1 MSKKEITIVIAT
13 LLILIAIVFIV
24 VTLINKKKNP
34 VEPGNPE
41 VPDIPR
47 VEFSEKIEIVPT
59 MDDQIK
65 SDTSWCATFQLV
77 WNDLKNEVVKQDI
90 KMSPQPEIADNL
102 NKESFTED
110 MISDEYYYKI
120 YGPKSLS
127 LKAEIEKGIKEKF
140 NQTSDIL
147 NDFDWSEEATTASD
161 PKRMFFYTMLYREF
175 EYLYEF
181 DKLDNGNFGKNT
193 DVEYFGID
201 SNSNEELR
209 SNIRVLYY
217 NSKEDF
223 AIVLKTKNND
233 EVIMVKSPDG
243 NTFNEIYN
251 NMNKKAENRVGSSYM
266 EEEDFF
272 KAPKL
277 KFNVKK
283 DYVELAGKMFTTT
296 DGDVL
301 EIAKALQT
309 VQFEIDEKG
318 GKVKSE
324 AAIDV
329 KDGLA
334 IDPGAKP
341 KPRYFYLDDTFA
353 LFLREEGK
361 DMPYFAARIE
371 DITKYQ

>member
-1 MSKKEITIVIAT
+1 MSKKEIIIVAIT
-13 LLILIAIVFIV
+13 LVLLIAIVFLV
-24 VTLINKKKNP
+24 VALLNRKK
-34 VEPGNPE
+34 EPENPE
-41 VPDIPR
+41 VPDISR
-47 VEFSEKIEIVPT
+47 VDFSDKIEVVPA
-59 MDDQIK
+59 MDDTIM

-77 WNDLKNEVVKQDI
+77 WNDLKNELVKQDI
-90 KMSPQPEIADNL
+90 KMSPQPIIADNL
-102 NKESFTED
+102 NKGSFTED
-110 MISDEYYYKI
+110 MLSDEYYYKI
-120 YGPKSLS
+120 YGPKSPS

-161 PKRMFFYTMLYREF
+161 PKRLFFYTMLYREF
-175 EYLYEF
+175 EY
-181 DKLDNGNFGKNT
+181 GNFGKYK

-201 SNSNEELR
+201 NKSNEELKE
-209 SNIRVLYY
+209 NIRVLYY
-217 NSKEDF
+217 NSKDDF
-223 AIVLKTKNND
+223 AVVLKTKNHD
-233 EVIMVKSPDG
+233 EVIMVKSPEG

-283 DYVELAGKMFTTT
+283 DYIELAGKMFSTA

-309 VQFEIDEKG
+309 IQFEINEKG

-324 AAIDV
+324 A
-329 KDGLA
+329 A

-361 DMPYFAARIE
+361 ELPYFAARIE

>member
-47 VEFSEKIEIVPT
+47 IDFSEKIEIVPT

-181 DKLDNGNFGKNT
+181 DTLDNGNFGKNT

-243 NTFNEIYN
+243 NTFNQIYE
-251 NMNKKAENRVGSSYM
+251 NMNKKAQESTSSSYM

-283 DYVELAGKMFTTT
+283 DYIELAGKMFTTA

>member
-13 LLILIAIVFIV
+13 LVILIAIVFIV
-24 VTLINKKKNP
+24 VALLNKKK
-34 VEPGNPE
+34 EPGNPE
-41 VPDIPR
+41 VPDIPIID
-47 VEFSEKIEIVPT
+47 FSEKIEIVPT
-59 MDDQIK
+59 MEDTIM

-90 KMSPQPEIADNL
+90 KMSPQPKIVDNL

-147 NDFDWSEEATTASD
+147 DEFDWSEEATTASD

-223 AIVLKTKNND
+223 AVVLKTKNND
-233 EVIMVKSPDG
+233 EVIMVKSPEG
-243 NTFNEIYN
+243 NTFSQIYE
-251 NMNKKAENRVGSSYM
+251 NMNKKAQESTSSSYM

-283 DYVELAGKMFTTT
+283 DYVELAGKMFNTA

-309 VQFEIDEKG
+309 IQFQIDEKG

>member
-1 MSKKEITIVIAT
+1 MSKKEIIIVAIT
-13 LLILIAIVFIV
+13 LVLLIAIVFLV
-24 VTLINKKKNP
+24 VALLNRKK
-34 VEPGNPE
+34 EPENPE
-41 VPDIPR
+41 VPDISR
-47 VEFSEKIEIVPT
+47 VDFSDKIEVVPA
-59 MDDQIK
+59 MDDTIM

-77 WNDLKNEVVKQDI
+77 WNDLKNELVKQDI
-90 KMSPQPEIADNL
+90 KMSPQPIIADNL
-102 NKESFTED
+102 NKGSFTED
-110 MISDEYYYKI
+110 MLSDEYYYKI
-120 YGPKSLS
+120 YGPKSPS

-147 NDFDWSEEATTASD
+147 NDFDWSEKGTTASD
-161 PKRMFFYTMLYREF
+161 PKRYFFYTMLYREF
-175 EYLYEF
+175 EYLYKF
-181 DKLDNGNFGKNT
+181 DTLDNGNFGKYK

-201 SNSNEELR
+201 NKSNEELKE
-209 SNIRVLYY
+209 NIRVLYY
-217 NSKEDF
+217 NSKDDF
-223 AIVLKTKNND
+223 AVVLKTKNHD
-233 EVIMVKSPDG
+233 EVIMVKSPEG
-243 NTFNEIYN
+243 NTFNQIYE
-251 NMNKKAENRVGSSYM
+251 NMNKKTQESTSSTYM
-266 EEEDFF
+266 KEEDYF

-283 DYVELAGKMFTTT
+283 DYVELAGKMFPTA

-309 VQFEIDEKG
+309 IQFEIDEKG

-341 KPRYFYLDDTFA
+341 KPRYFYLDNTFA

-361 DMPYFAARIE
+361 ELPYFAARIE

>member
-1 MSKKEITIVIAT
+1 MSKKEIIIVAIT
-13 LLILIAIVFIV
+13 LVVLIAIVFLV
-24 VTLINKKKNP
+24 VALLNRKK
-34 VEPGNPE
+34 EPGNPE
-41 VPDIPR
+41 EPDIPR
-47 VEFSEKIEIVPT
+47 VEFSDKIEVVPT
-59 MDDQIK
+59 MDDIIM

-90 KMSPQPEIADNL
+90 KMSPQPEIVDNL

-110 MISDEYYYKI
+110 MLSDEYYYKI
-120 YGPKSLS
+120 YGPKSPS

-147 NDFDWSEEATTASD
+147 DDFDWSEKATTESD
-161 PKRMFFYTMLYREF
+161 PKRYFFYTMLYREF

-233 EVIMVKSPDG
+233 EVIMVKSPEG
-243 NTFNEIYN
+243 NTFNQIYE
-251 NMNKKAENRVGSSYM
+251 NMNKKTQESTSSSYM
-266 EEEDFF
+266 KEEDYF

-283 DYVELAGKMFTTT
+283 DYVELAGKIFATA
-296 DGDVL
+296 DGDAL

-341 KPRYFYLDDTFA
+341 KPRYFYLDNTFA

>member
-13 LLILIAIVFIV
+13 LVILIAIVFIV
-24 VTLINKKKNP
+24 VAVLNKKK
-34 VEPGNPE
+34 EPGNPE
-41 VPDIPR
+41 VPDMPK
-47 VEFSEKIEIVPT
+47 VDFSDKIEIVPT
-59 MDDQIK
+59 MEDTIM

-90 KMSPQPEIADNL
+90 KMTPQPEIADNL

-110 MISDEYYYKI
+110 MLSDEYYYKI

-127 LKAEIEKGIKEKF
+127 LKEEIEKGIKEKF
-140 NQTSDIL
+140 NQKSDIL
-147 NDFDWSEEATTASD
+147 DEFDWSEEATTASD
-161 PKRMFFYTMLYREF
+161 PKRLFFYTMLYREF
-175 EYLYEF
+175 EYLYKF
-181 DKLDNGNFGKNT
+181 DKLENGEFGKYN
-193 DVEYFGID
+193 DVEYFGI
-201 SNSNEELR
+201 NGKSNEELR
-209 SNIRVLYY
+209 SNIGVLYY
-217 NSKEDF
+217 NSEDDF
-223 AIVLKTKNND
+223 AVILKTKNND
-233 EVIMVKSPDG
+233 EVIMVKSPEG
-243 NTFNEIYN
+243 NTFSQIYD
-251 NMNKKAENRVGSSYM
+251 NMNKKAQESTSSSYM
-266 EEEDFF
+266 EEEDYF

-283 DYVELAGKMFTTT
+283 DYVELAGKIFATA
-296 DGDVL
+296 DGDAL

-353 LFLREEGK
+353 LFLKEEGK
-361 DMPYFAARIE
+361 DMPYFAARVE

>member
-1 MSKKEITIVIAT
+1 MSKKEIIIVIVT
-13 LLILIAIVFIV
+13 LAVLIAIIFLV
-24 VTLINKKKNP
+24 VALLNRKK
-34 VEPGNPE
+34 EPGNPE
-41 VPDIPR
+41 VPDIAR
-47 VEFSEKIEIVPT
+47 VDFSDKIEIVPT
-59 MDDQIK
+59 MDDTIM

-90 KMSPQPEIADNL
+90 KMSPQPEIVDNL

-110 MISDEYYYKI
+110 MLSDEYYYKV
-120 YGPKSLS
+120 YGPKSPS
-127 LKAEIEKGIKEKF
+127 LKEEIEKGIKEKF

-161 PKRMFFYTMLYREF
+161 PKRLFFYTMLYREF
-175 EYLYEF
+175 EYLYKF
-181 DKLDNGNFGKNT
+181 DKLDNGDFGKYK
-193 DVEYFGID
+193 DVEYFGI
-201 SNSNEELR
+201 NGKSNEELR
-209 SNIRVLYY
+209 SNIGVLYY
-217 NSKEDF
+217 NSEDDF
-223 AIVLKTKNND
+223 AIILKTKNND
-233 EVIMVKSPDG
+233 EVIMVKSPEG

-251 NMNKKAENRVGSSYM
+251 TMNKKAENRVGSSYM
-266 EEEDFF
+266 EEEDYF

-283 DYVELAGKMFTTT
+283 DYVELAGKIFATA
-296 DGDVL
+296 DGDAL

-309 VQFEIDEKG
+309 IQFEIDEKG

-353 LFLREEGK
+353 LFLREKGK
-361 DMPYFAARIE
+361 DMPYFAARVE

>member
-1 MSKKEITIVIAT
+1 MSKKEIIIVAIT
-13 LLILIAIVFIV
+13 LVVLIAIVFLV
-24 VTLINKKKNP
+24 VALLNRKK
-34 VEPGNPE
+34 EPGNPE
-41 VPDIPR
+41 EPDIPR
-47 VEFSEKIEIVPT
+47 VEFSDKIEVVPT
-59 MDDQIK
+59 MDDIIM

-90 KMSPQPEIADNL
+90 KMSPQPEIVDNL

-110 MISDEYYYKI
+110 MLSDEYYYKI
-120 YGPKSLS
+120 YGPKSPS

-147 NDFDWSEEATTASD
+147 DDFDWSEKATTESD
-161 PKRMFFYTMLYREF
+161 PKRYFFYTMLYREF

-233 EVIMVKSPDG
+233 EVIMVKSPEG
-243 NTFNEIYN
+243 NTFNQIYE
-251 NMNKKAENRVGSSYM
+251 NMNKKTQESTSSSYM
-266 EEEDFF
+266 KEEDYF

-283 DYVELAGKMFTTT
+283 DYVELAGKIFATA
-296 DGDVL
+296 DGDAL

-361 DMPYFAARIE
+361 DMPYFAARVE